1 MTSALLTPYGAGSA
15 IELGNSRW
23 RKRLLPVGTLDYKGQ
38 KLEFT
43 PAYLKEL
50 VRAFNDKA
58 FDQVPF
64 QLADAKNTHTN
75 DPERYRGQIVGV
87 EFVESSPDGP
97 GLDLILEP
105 TEDGERILRQN
116 PGLGVSARIYEDYA
130 RSDGKS
136 WFAALQHVLGTLD
149 PHIPGMG
156 PWKEVAAT
164 SLSNQPESVLDLTG
178 STFEQQGKEGKRVD
192 KKALAELLRKVRDG
206 GSDLS
211 DEDIDELVAE
221 TDPNGETPDE
231 TELTDQE
238 LDELIAAAEAENF
251 EAEDGDDSV
260 LAEED
265 AVIAASNRRTRAL
278 ELSNQRQRVQL
289 AAQADELNRLTAGAD
304 ASAFEAEK
312 LQLANDYGI
321 PPAIIDAARP
331 LLEGSGHVIE
341 LSGGDVIDAGAVM
354 RNVLTTFGKQIKVLD
369 LGNLIGSGL
378 EPDDEKEAAERQA
391 SDVQDFVKSARTQ
404 FAL

>member
-1 MTSALLTPYGAGSA
+1 MISALLTPYGASSA

-23 RKRLLPVGTLDYKGQ
+23 RKRLLPVGTIDYKGQ

-50 VRAFNDKA
+50 VRAFNDRA

-105 TEDGERILRQN
+105 TEDGEKILRQN
-116 PGLGVSARIYEDYA
+116 PSLGVSARIYEDYA

-192 KKALAELLRKVRDG
+192 KKALAELLKKVRDG

-221 TDPNGETPDE
+221 TDPDGETPDE

-251 EAEDGDDSV
+251 GAEDGDDSV